1 MILPDGNDLM
11 SLKSINWKNWVL
23 SFFQPDGE
31 TFQFPN
37 IFPEKEKEKKD
48 KEQEESQKASKVAF
62 KKFLDK
68 NKNRPGLP
76 GWFSI

>member
-1 MILPDGNDLM
+1 MAMILYE
-11 SLKSINWKNWVL
+11 LKINKLKKLGIV
-23 SFFQPDGE
+23 FFQPDGE

-62 KKFLDK
+62 NKFLDK